1 MNSGW
6 NGVNKVV
13 GAEVQY
19 TCDAGGFF
27 GDLNTTVNITCEESG
42 NWTEIDPDIFF
53 CRIPVPG
60 DPPPTPPG
68 AIMVAPDPPYWVPTA
83 ISFICLENQLSPLN
97 TTNYTIFGNESGWSY
112 LDPDFGCYNGSSNDN
127 IPNSP
132 VLLLVCQDDP
142 FEAPERAESSWN
154 GFSRTEGIQVQYT
167 CEEDHVFADFNATL
181 NITCEGNGNW
191 SSVDQSLLI
200 CRIPIPCDPPPV
212 PPGATMVGE
221 PPYWAGSVVTYVC
234 GESQAFPNSG
244 RAVNVSANATGWP
257 EMGPDFMCYNA
268 CQPLPELPDHV
279 SHNLTGTGLWG
290 DVVQYECRGI
300 FADGSKN
307 ITDSCEFGNWTL
319 SVIPECEYC
328 NVLDI

>member
-1 MNSGW
+1 MNSSW

-27 GDLNTTVNITCEESG
+27 GDLNATVNITCEESG
-42 NWTEIDPDIFF
+42 NWTEIDPEIFF
-53 CRIPVPG
+53 CKIPVPG
-60 DPPPTPPG
+60 DLPPIPPG
-68 AIMVAPDPPYWVPTA
+68 AIMVAPDPPYWVPAA
-83 ISFICLENQLSPLN
+83 ISFICRENQLSPLS
-97 TTNYTIFGNESGWSY
+97 TTNYTIFGNE
-112 LDPDFGCYNGSSNDN
+112 
-127 IPNSP
+127 I
-132 VLLLVCQDDP
+132 CQDDP

-154 GFSRTEGIQVQYT
+154 GFSKTEGIQVQYT

-181 NITCEGNGNW
+181 NITCGGDGNW
-191 SSVDQSLLI
+191 TSVDRSILI
-200 CRIPIPCDPPPV
+200 CRIPIPCDPPPA
-212 PPGATMVGE
+212 PPGATMLGE
-221 PPYWAGSVVTYVC
+221 PPYWAGSLVTYVC
-234 GESQAFPNSG
+234 GENQAFPNSG

-268 CQPLPELPDHV
+268 CQALPELPDHV

-307 ITDSCEFGNWTL
+307 ITDSCELGNWTL
-319 SVIPECEYC
+319 SVIPVCECCSMKRPTETQRD
-328 NVLDI
+328 LT